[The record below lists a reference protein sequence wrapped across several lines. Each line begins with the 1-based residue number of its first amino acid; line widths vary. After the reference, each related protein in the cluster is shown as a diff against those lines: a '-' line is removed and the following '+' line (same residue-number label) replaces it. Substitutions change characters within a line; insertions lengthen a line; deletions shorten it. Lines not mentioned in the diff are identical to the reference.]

1 MGGKVQ
7 NSPKETKRG
16 VQLPMQN
23 NNELFG
29 PGPRGANPG
38 AGEPQMGQAI
48 LPINDG
54 GNDLF
59 GRGPVGQNNG
69 PDPFL
74 AGPRVN
80 ADPFLAGPPMQ
91 QQPVNLPNFQ
101 RPPM

>member
-1 MGGKVQ
+1 
-7 NSPKETKRG
+7 
-16 VQLPMQN
+16 
-23 NNELFG
+23 
-29 PGPRGANPG
+29 
-38 AGEPQMGQAI
+38 MGQAI